1 MNPLSISI
9 RKKTT
14 PSGSGETTVSLSG
27 ILDHGGATHLIEEL
41 QPVLRSEPSHLV
53 LDITALRHVNADGIR
68 VFEKLLA
75 LQERHNGSFH
85 IINLSS
91 QAEGAMFEA
100 RELDGGVK
108 ILQLAG
114 NLDLRGTQAV
124 EQNVLKLCEGY
135 RPKLL
140 LDLSA
145 TDMVVSLGIR
155 MLLQAIKTASAH
167 GGRVLLLNP
176 SPAVA
181 TALEFSG
188 LSQFIA
194 RGKESEVAAGM
205 ANRQA

>member
-1 MNPLSISI
+1 MSSLSITI

-14 PSGSGETTVSLSG
+14 PSGDRETTIVLSG
-27 ILDHGGATHLIEEL
+27 LLDRGGATQLIEEL
-41 QPVLRSEPSHLV
+41 QPVLQSEPPHLV

-75 LQERHNGSFH
+75 LQEHHKGGLH
-85 IINLSS
+85 LINLSTH
-91 QAEGAMFEA
+91 AEGAQLEA

-108 ILQLAG
+108 VLQLAG
-114 NLDLRGTQAV
+114 NLDLRGTQSV
-124 EQNVLKLCEGY
+124 EKGVLKLCEGY
-135 RPKLL
+135 RPHLL

-145 TDMVVSLGIR
+145 TDLVVSLGIR

-167 GGRVLLLNP
+167 GGRVLLFNP

-205 ANRQA
+205 ISKGV

>member
-1 MNPLSISI
+1 MNSLSISV
-9 RKKTT
+9 RKKSSA
-14 PSGSGETTVSLSG
+14 SGSVETTVLLSG
-27 ILDHGGATHLIEEL
+27 ILDRGGAARLIEEL
-41 QPVLRSEPSHLV
+41 QPVLQSEPSHLV

-75 LQERHNGSFH
+75 LQEHHNGGFH
-85 IINLSS
+85 LINLYSNT
-91 QAEGAMFEA
+91 EGAMLEA

-135 RPKLL
+135 CPKLL

-167 GGRVLLLNP
+167 GGRLLLLNP
-176 SPAVA
+176 SPAVS

-188 LSQFIA
+188 LSPFIA
-194 RGKESEVAAGM
+194 RGKESEVAASM
-205 ANRQA
+205 VKKVA